1 MDIAPSMQDGRAA
14 NLCLSGVDAA
24 MEALAMRARLDLPF
38 APGPTLRIDPGDD
51 ALAPPFDD
59 IDAWPTTGADAALRL
74 LDGVIEPDEPLT
86 VIGGDAEG
94 VAELQRR
101 YGLKD
106 VRWHC
111 TPAPLKHNPGAILAA
126 AEFAAA
132 QDSRFVFICVGAQQ
146 QEALAGAVA
155 QRSKGCGAGL
165 CVGVSLA
172 ELCGRDEP
180 APAWMRDLGL
190 GWLHGL
196 LREPRR

>member
-14 NLCLSGVDAA
+14 NFRLSGVDAA

-38 APGPTLRIDPGDD
+38 APAPTLWIGPGDD
-51 ALAPPFDD
+51 APAPPFDD
-59 IDAWPTTGADAALRL
+59 IDAWPTTGADVALQL
-74 LDGVIEPDEPLT
+74 LDAAIDPDEPLT

-111 TPAPLKHNPGAILAA
+111 TPARLKHNPDAILAA
-126 AEFAAA
+126 AEFAVA

-146 QEALAGAVA
+146 EALARAVA
-155 QRSKGCGAGL
+155 QRSRGRGVGL
-165 CVGVSLA
+165 CVGVSLD
-172 ELCGRDEP
+172 EIRGRGES

-190 GWLHGL
+190 GWLHRL